1 MKGGWE
7 RLNEH
12 SKQFHFHF
20 CFFYSALKG
29 DELSE
34 SNSKR
39 NQIELIFTENI
50 YNISRD

>member
-20 CFFYSALKG
+20 CFFYSDLKG

-50 YNISRD
+50 YCTL